1 MHTAARHPAAGTP
14 QPGLWPENS
23 RAPLVPRPDT
33 YGFHAAGLASP
44 RNASHFNACL
54 HKRRYPNGPPG
65 FPSGARVRDR
75 DADVHVHVPNFSH
88 LARVAR
94 SCFLYVRADGGI
106 SPFGSCAGPSE
117 SPRTMPR
124 SPGPGPPPL
133 YISCAAGTFS
143 KFPGPPAPRDFTA
156 DRTTIRCSFE
166 PSCAQPNGH
175 TGGSAALW
183 MPAVCQEHRPH
194 CS

>member
-75 DADVHVHVPNFSH
+75 YRDADVHVHVPNFSH

-106 SPFGSCAGPSE
+106 LKPIWLLCGPLGI
-117 SPRTMPR
+117 PTYDAALAR
-124 SPGPGPPPL
+124 
-133 YISCAAGTFS
+133 AGT
-143 KFPGPPAPRDFTA
+143 PPVVHVLRRRHLLEISRAPR
-156 DRTTIRCSFE
+156 
-166 PSCAQPNGH
+166 PS
-175 TGGSAALW
+175 
-183 MPAVCQEHRPH
+183 RFH
-194 CS
+194 CGPYYNPVLL